1 LVPKRTQLVPKRLVY
16 FIYEGILNTR
26 GDHAFLYGCRK
37 RQNEKCRKKCRNGWT
52 PSHIVF
58 HILPTGILIHH
69 SLIYIPSLLAVK
81 FNKVE
86 SERVRASLF
95 TGSLFSWDI
104 RILPLQP
111 LQINLN
117 FLFDLK
123 PPLALTDWIQGFD
136 QESNWSGT

>member
-1 LVPKRTQLVPKRLVY
+1 
-16 FIYEGILNTR
+16 
-26 GDHAFLYGCRK
+26 
-37 RQNEKCRKKCRNGWT
+37 
-52 PSHIVF
+52 
-58 HILPTGILIHH
+58 
-69 SLIYIPSLLAVK
+69 
-81 FNKVE
+81 VE